1 MTGVGG
7 VLGGHEF
14 VSAALAP
21 SAANPLQ
28 WHSTVLD
35 RAVIQQHPTQMRMSI
50 ICARLQ

>member
-1 MTGVGG
+1 VTGVES

-28 WHSTVLD
+28 WHSTVLN
-35 RAVIQQHPTQMRMSI
+35 RAVIRPHPTQMRMSI